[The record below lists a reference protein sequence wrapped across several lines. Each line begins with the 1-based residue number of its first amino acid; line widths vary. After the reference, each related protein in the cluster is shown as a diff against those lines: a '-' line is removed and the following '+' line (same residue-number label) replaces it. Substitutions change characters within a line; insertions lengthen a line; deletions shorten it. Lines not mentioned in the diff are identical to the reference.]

1 MAVAFRDR
9 AGLADRHREREVLDA
24 LLAAVRA
31 GQSRSLVIRGEGG
44 VGKTALLDYV
54 ARQASGCQVLRAA
67 GVESEMELPFA
78 GLHQLCAPA
87 LDRLDRLPGP
97 QRDALAVA
105 FGIVAGD
112 PPNRFL
118 VGLAVLSL
126 LSEVA
131 RARPWVCLIDDT
143 QWLDQVSAQTL
154 AFVARR
160 LLAESVGLV
169 FAVREPSEGPDLGG
183 LPDLRLDGL
192 DRANARLLLDSSIKG
207 PLDERLRDRIVEETR
222 GNPLALLE
230 LPHGLTPAELAG
242 GFGLPYAGPLVGRI
256 EESFL
261 RRLGQLPPESQ
272 LLMLLAA
279 AEPVGD
285 IALIWRAARQLGLG
299 PDAIAPAEAT
309 GLVGLNGALRFRHP
323 LVRSAAYR
331 MADAEARRAAH
342 RALADATDPMVDPD
356 RRAWHL
362 AHASLGFD
370 EEVARELVRSADR
383 AQGRGGISA
392 AAAFLARA
400 THLTPDPADRG
411 ERALAAAQAKFE
423 AAATDAVEEL
433 LGVAEAGP
441 LDGLQQARVAR
452 LRAQIVFAR
461 RRGNDAAPLL
471 LDAAR
476 RLDALDAGLA
486 RETYMD
492 AFAAAMYAGRLSGEV
507 GAREVAEAARAAPRG
522 QQPPQPIELL
532 VDGMAARYVDGDVAA
547 VPILARALR
556 ALISEDG
563 RQHDDLRWLWL
574 TNPVAFEV
582 WDDEAWD
589 RLTAR
594 AVTVARGSGALA
606 ALRVALAYRAG
617 VIVHMGDF
625 AAGSA
630 LLEESDAISAAAGLE
645 PVGKY
650 VWQVLAAW
658 GGDEGRTLQLVETDV
673 KDAMLKGEG
682 RLICMAGFVTALLY
696 NGLGRYDAA
705 LAGARRACEHDD
717 LGLFG
722 WALAELVEAGVR
734 SGDRKA
740 AIEALSRLEQQTM
753 AAGTDW
759 GLGILARSRALLSD
773 GRDAEGSYVEAI
785 ERLGRSRV
793 TIHLARANLVYGEWL
808 RRENRRQEARDHLRI
823 AHERLHGMGA
833 EAFAERARRELLA
846 TGETVRKRSAGTLD
860 ALTPQEHQVARL
872 AADGHTN
879 SEIGSQLFISPRT
892 AEYHLHKVY
901 TKLGVTSRRS
911 LRAALAD
918 APLTAGAASTAAAD
932 GPRRP

>member
-1 MAVAFRDR
+1 MTAAFTDR
-9 AGLADRHREREVLDA
+9 PALADRHRERKLLDSVLT
-24 LLAAVRA
+24 AVRA
-31 GQSRSLVIRGEGG
+31 GESRALVMRGEAG
-44 VGKTALLDYV
+44 VGKTALLDYL
-54 ARQASGCQVLRAA
+54 ADRASHCQILRVA
-67 GVESEMELPFA
+67 GVQSEMELPFA

-87 LDRLDRLPGP
+87 LDRLDRLPAP

-105 FGIVAGD
+105 FGIVGGE
-112 PPNRFL
+112 PPDRFL

-131 RARPWVCLIDDT
+131 RARPWLCLIDDA

-160 LLAESVGLV
+160 LLAESVALV
-169 FAVREPSEGPDLGG
+169 FAVREPSDGPDLGG
-183 LPDLRLDGL
+183 LPDLRLGGL
-192 DRANARLLLDSSIKG
+192 DRADARLLLDSTITG
-207 PLDERLRDRIVEETR
+207 PLDERIRDRIVEETR

-256 EESFL
+256 EESFI
-261 RRLGQLPPESQ
+261 RRLGQLPPDSQ
-272 LLMLLAA
+272 RLLLLAA

-285 IALIWRAARQLGLG
+285 GALIWRAADELGLG
-299 PDAIAPAEAT
+299 PDAIAPAEAA
-309 GLVGLNGALRFRHP
+309 GLVGVNGALRFRHP

-331 MADAEARRAAH
+331 IADPDARRAAH
-342 RALADATDPMVDPD
+342 RALAEATDPTADPD

-362 AHASLGFD
+362 AHASVGFD

-383 AQGRGGISA
+383 AQRRGGIAA

-400 THLTPDPADRG
+400 THLTPDPSRRG
-411 ERALAAAQAKFE
+411 ERAIAAAEAKFA

-433 LGVAEAGP
+433 LAVAEASP
-441 LDGLQQARVAR
+441 LDGLQRARVAR
-452 LRAQIVFAR
+452 LRAQVVFAR
-461 RRGNDAAPLL
+461 RRGSDAAPLL

-476 RLDALDAGLA
+476 RLEALDVRLA

-492 AFAAAMYAGRLSGEV
+492 AFAAAMYAGRLGRDV
-507 GAREVAEAARAAPRG
+507 GAREVAEAARAAPIG
-522 QQPPQPIELL
+522 PEPPQAIDLL
-532 VDGMAARYVDGDVAA
+532 VDGMATRAIEGDVAA
-547 VPILARALR
+547 APILARALR
-556 ALISEDG
+556 TLLDEDG
-563 RQHDDLRWLWL
+563 RNDDDLRWLWL

-617 VIVHMGDF
+617 VIVHTGEF
-625 AAGSA
+625 AAGEA

-645 PVGKY
+645 PVGTY
-650 VWQVLAAW
+650 VREVLGAW
-658 GGDEGRTLQLVETDV
+658 RGDEATTLRLTGSDV
-673 KDAMLKGEG
+673 QDATTTGEG
-682 RLICMAGFVTALLY
+682 RLICMAGFVEALLY
-696 NGLGRYDAA
+696 NGLGRYESA

-722 WALAELVEAGVR
+722 WALAELVEAGAR
-734 SGDRKA
+734 SGDREA
-740 AIEALSRLEQQTM
+740 AVEALARLERPAL

-759 GLGILARSRALLSD
+759 ALGILARSRALLAED
-773 GRDAEGSYVEAI
+773 GSAEAAYVEAI
-785 ERLGRSRV
+785 ERLGRSRL
-793 TIHLARANLVYGEWL
+793 TTHLARADLVYGEWL
-808 RRENRRQEARDHLRI
+808 RREGRRQEAR
-823 AHERLHGMGA
+823 ERLRSAWERFHGMGA
-833 EAFAERARRELLA
+833 AGFAERARRELLA
-846 TGETVRKRSAGTLD
+846 TGETVRKRSVDTRD
-860 ALTPQEHQVARL
+860 SLTPQEFQVARL

-901 TKLGVTSRRS
+901 AKLGVSSRRS

-918 APLTAGAASTAAAD
+918 APVTTGAA
-932 GPRRP
+932 